1 MKLTED
7 INSGQ
12 YDDKDDFTVVLQ
24 PFLQETP
31 VPMTEVKRDL
41 KLDIKIDVMQ
51 LNRILYQVPL
61 APSAMK
67 KYPSPPPPPK
77 KKKKRS

>member
-24 PFLQETP
+24 PFLQETA
-31 VPMTEVKRDL
+31 VPMTEVNRDL
-41 KLDIKIDVMQ
+41 KLDIKIEVI
-51 LNRILYQVPL
+51 N
-61 APSAMK
+61 
-67 KYPSPPPPPK
+67 
-77 KKKKRS
+77 